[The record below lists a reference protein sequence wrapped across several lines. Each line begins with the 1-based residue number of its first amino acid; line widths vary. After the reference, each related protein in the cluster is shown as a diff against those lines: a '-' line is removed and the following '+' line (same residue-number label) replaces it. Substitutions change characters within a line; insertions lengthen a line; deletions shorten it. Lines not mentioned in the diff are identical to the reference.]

1 MNKKEIVD
9 FVYNRTAL
17 NKKEASTALDAI
29 IASIT
34 SSLASG
40 EKVEIRGFC
49 SFTVRERSSHIS
61 RNPKSGEKVSVP
73 PKRVPYFRPGKDL
86 KEMVDYKKTESIET
100 KNINNANSNCISS
113 LRSL

>member
-1 MNKKEIVD
+1 MTKKDIVD
-9 FVYNRTAL
+9 SVYNRTTL

-29 IASIT
+29 ISSIT
-34 SSLASG
+34 SSLAGG
-40 EKVEIRGFC
+40 EKVEIRDFC

-61 RNPKSGEKVSVP
+61 RNPRSGQRVEVP
-73 PKRVPYFRPGKDL
+73 PKKVPYFRPGKEL
-86 KEMVDYKKTESIET
+86 KKMVDYKKTESIET